1 MAARPRHASDLR
13 NHKLLKG
20 CHYVPRVISTDK
32 WASYGA
38 AKREI
43 LPGVEPRPHKGLNNR
58 AANSH

>member
-1 MAARPRHASDLR
+1 M
-13 NHKLLKG
+13 
-20 CHYVPRVISTDK
+20 PRVISTDK
-32 WASYGA
+32 WAGYGA